1 MSSSQLTNYIFQ
13 RGRSTTT
20 SFRDAHVDHDDPMDA
35 MGSYLSFSQT
45 CQPFSGSF
53 TAVAGD
59 FSAFF
64 RRTSFLLLK
73 LHHFR
78 GDTVVFQVQLSMS
91 KMRISPTRMPY
102 GKLTVCELED
112 GHL

>member
-1 MSSSQLTNYIFQ
+1 MWIMMNRWMPWVATILSVKPASPSVEVFQ
-13 RGRSTTT
+13 N
-20 SFRDAHVDHDDPMDA
+20 FLPVMP
-35 MGSYLSFSQT
+35 
-45 CQPFSGSF
+45 
-53 TAVAGD
+53 
-59 FSAFF
+59 AFF
-64 RRTSFLLLK
+64 RRASFLLLK